1 MLLYGYTYCQR
12 FIGIVI
18 TLCMYYAAGSNQEA
32 SSRNAS
38 PTWNFPCVREIENA
52 RLEKIERMEA
62 RLALEDDLRLSAKA
76 LGEECRR
83 GRAF

>member
-1 MLLYGYTYCQR
+1 
-12 FIGIVI
+12 
-18 TLCMYYAAGSNQEA
+18 
-32 SSRNAS
+32 
-38 PTWNFPCVREIENA
+38 VREIENA